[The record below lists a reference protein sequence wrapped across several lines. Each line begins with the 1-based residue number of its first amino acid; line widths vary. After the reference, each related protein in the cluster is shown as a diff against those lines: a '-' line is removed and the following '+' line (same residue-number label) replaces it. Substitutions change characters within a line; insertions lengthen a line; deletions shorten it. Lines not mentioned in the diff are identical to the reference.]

1 MKRILLTAILALA
14 ALSATAQTLVVY
26 YSRTGQ
32 NYTSDGI
39 VDLKVG
45 NTAVVAKQIQ
55 KLTGADI
62 FQLETVKQYAA
73 DYFECT
79 QEAKDELN
87 AKARPALKADI
98 DISKY
103 DTIYLGWP
111 CWWGT
116 YPMCVATFLEAHD
129 WTGKTVIPFTTHEGS
144 GFGRGLSDLKRAIPS
159 ATIRKGLSIQGSKVR
174 SASAEIERFVKEL
187 R

>member
-1 MKRILLTAILALA
+1 MKRIILSAILALA
-14 ALSATAQTLVVY
+14 ALSVSAQTLVVY

-32 NYTSDGI
+32 NYTSGGI
-39 VDLKVG
+39 VNLKVG
-45 NTAVVAKQIQ
+45 NTAIVAQQIH
-55 KLTGADI
+55 KLTGSDI
-62 FQLETVKQYAA
+62 FQLETVKQYSA
-73 DYFECT
+73 DYYDCT
-79 QEAKDELN
+79 QQAKEELN

-129 WTGKTVIPFTTHEGS
+129 WTGKIVIPFTTHEGS
-144 GFGRGLSDLKRAIPS
+144 GFGSSIRDLKAAIPQ
-159 ATIRKGLSIQGSKVR
+159 ATVKKGLSIQGSKVKT
-174 SASAEIERFVKEL
+174 AGKQIEEFVKGHN
-187 R
+187 

>member
-1 MKRILLTAILALA
+1 MKKIMASAILTLGALTA
-14 ALSATAQTLVVY
+14 SAQTLVVY

-39 VDLKVG
+39 VNLKKG
-45 NTAVVAKQIQ
+45 NTQVVAEQIQ

-62 FQLETVKQYAA
+62 FRIETVKEYAA
-73 DYFECT
+73 DYYECT
-79 QEAKDELN
+79 QEAKEELN
-87 AKARPALKADI
+87 AKERPALKADI

-129 WTGKTVIPFTTHEGS
+129 WSGKTVIPFTTHEGS
-144 GFGRGLSDLKRAIPS
+144 GFGSGLRDLKAALPS
-159 ATIRKGLSIQGSKVR
+159 ATVKKGLSIQGSKV
-174 SASAEIERFVKEL
+174 STASKQIETFVSQNK
-187 R
+187 

>member
-1 MKRILLTAILALA
+1 MKRIVLTLILAIA
-14 ALSATAQTLVVY
+14 ALSASAQTLVVY

-39 VDLKVG
+39 VNLKEG

-62 FQLETVKQYAA
+62 FQLETVRQYAA
-73 DYFECT
+73 DYHECT
-79 QEAKDELN
+79 QEAKQEL
-87 AKARPALKADI
+87 AAGARPALKADI

-144 GFGRGLSDLKRAIPS
+144 GFGSGLRDLKAAIPQ
-159 ATIRKGLSIQGSKVR
+159 ATVKNGLSIQGSKVKT
-174 SASAEIERFVKEL
+174 AGKQIEEFVKGK
-187 R
+187 

>member
-73 DYFECT
+73 DYF
-79 QEAKDELN
+79 
-87 AKARPALKADI
+87 LKADI

-129 WTGKTVIPFTTHEGS
+129 WSGKTVIPFTTHEGS
-144 GFGRGLSDLKRAIPS
+144 GFGSGLRDLKAAIPS
-159 ATIRKGLSIQGSKVR
+159 ATVKKGLSIQGSKVKT
-174 SASAEIERFVKEL
+174 AGKQIEEFVKGQK
-187 R
+187 

>member
-1 MKRILLTAILALA
+1 MAK
-14 ALSATAQTLVVY
+14 TLIAF
-26 YSRTGQ
+26 YSRRGQ
-32 NYTSDGI
+32 NYVDGSIRNLSKGNNEVI
-39 VDLKVG
+39 VEKIKAL
-45 NTAVVAKQIQ
+45 
-55 KLTGADI
+55 LPEADI
-62 FQLETVKQYAA
+62 FRLETVKEYAV
-73 DYFECT
+73 DYYECT
-79 QEAKDELN
+79 QEAKEELN

-144 GFGRGLSDLKRAIPS
+144 GFGSGLRDLKAAIPS
-159 ATIRKGLSIQGSKVR
+159 ATVKKGLSIQGSKVKT
-174 SASAEIERFVKEL
+174 AGKQIEEFVKGQK
-187 R
+187 

>member
-1 MKRILLTAILALA
+1 MKNVFLTVFLAYA
-14 ALSATAQTLVVY
+14 ALSASAQTLVVY
-26 YSRTGQ
+26 YSRSGQ

-39 VDLKVG
+39 VNLKKG
-45 NTAVVAKQIQ
+45 NTQVVAEQIQ
-55 KLTGADI
+55 KLTKADI
-62 FQLETVKQYAA
+62 FRLETVKEYAV
-73 DYFECT
+73 DYYECT
-79 QEAKDELN
+79 QEAKEELN

-129 WTGKTVIPFTTHEGS
+129 WSGKTVIPFTTHEGS
-144 GFGRGLSDLKRAIPS
+144 GFGRGLSDLKTAIPS
-159 ATIRKGLSIQGSKVR
+159 ATIKKGLSIQGSKVGTAGR
-174 SASAEIERFVKEL
+174 QIEKFVTGGK
-187 R
+187 